1 MRAVTLVLLLAG
13 LLLWPVLPAAASP
26 RGPSAADPPQPS
38 RCEVD
43 DAGELTACPRRFRL
57 SGGISG
63 RDLLLRWEGSKAA
76 AFDIYYSSAP
86 FAGYVRIDESE
97 LNSYRET
104 LAHIDNVA
112 INDYYQV
119 REKGTGE
126 LSNRLG
132 VFTFP
137 LG

>member
-13 LLLWPVLPAAASP
+13 LLLLPVLPAVASP
-26 RGPSAADPPQPS
+26 PGPSAAGPPQPS
-38 RCEVD
+38 RCELD
-43 DAGELTACPRRFRL
+43 GAGELNACPRPFRL
-57 SGGISG
+57 SGLISG
-63 RDLLLRWEGSKAA
+63 NDLLLRWEGSRAA
-76 AFDIYYSSAP
+76 GFDIFYSSAP

-97 LNSYRET
+97 LNGYRET